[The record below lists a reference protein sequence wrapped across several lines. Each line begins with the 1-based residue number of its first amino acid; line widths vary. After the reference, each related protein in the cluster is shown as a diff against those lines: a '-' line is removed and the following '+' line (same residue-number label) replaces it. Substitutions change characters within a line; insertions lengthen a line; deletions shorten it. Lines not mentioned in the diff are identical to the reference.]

1 MRLSTLREICFK
13 TPVDILSID
22 ETKKKQKL
30 TLSSEILKSMQMV
43 TNFFPTAKTKIKM
56 EKGKQF
62 MSTMVPSKREW
73 KILKEFMENLF
84 AQNNIKEKVVP

>member
-30 TLSSEILKSMQMV
+30 TLSSEILKSM
-43 TNFFPTAKTKIKM
+43 
-56 EKGKQF
+56 
-62 MSTMVPSKREW
+62 
-73 KILKEFMENLF
+73 
-84 AQNNIKEKVVP
+84 